1 VSDEERLG
9 SLEDDEPVVQEQAC
23 AYHPRRMTL
32 VTCNA
37 CGKPLCPDCMVFSA
51 VGIKCRECAKMP
63 RSAIVTLKPHRLARA
78 VAAGLGAG
86 TAVGLAY
93 YYILGAIGFFFLL
106 YFVALGVGYL
116 VGEAV
121 VRASGHYHGL
131 QTAVIAALST
141 VWAFVFPPVLSVF
154 LNTGFSWSAVVFGL
168 SHRTG
173 VINWIVMLVAGY
185 FAWHRNR

>member
-1 VSDEERLG
+1 MSDETGLG
-9 SLEDDEPVVQEQAC
+9 GPKDDEPLNQEQPC
-23 AYHPRRMTL
+23 ANHPRRMTM
-32 VTCNA
+32 VTCNV

-51 VGIKCRECAKMP
+51 VGIKCRECARTP
-63 RSAIVTLKPHRLARA
+63 RSAIVTLKHGRLVRA
-78 VAAGLGAG
+78 VAAGFGAG

-106 YFVALGVGYL
+106 YFVALGIGYA

-121 VRASGHYHGL
+121 AWASGHYRGL

-141 VWAFVFPPVLSVF
+141 LWAFVFPPVLSVF